1 MPDDLQTL
9 PLTPTTDT
17 PAPPRRRRRRF
28 TFGTS
33 ATNPDTHEPT
43 PRTPDEAA
51 GEILDL
57 IRSAQTERATWMEQR
72 IARYAKFRGWLEDK
86 DWPWADA
93 SNQHIPIMMA
103 NLLRV
108 EAGLFNAV
116 LGMRPIMQGKPMR
129 HEQKELAETIDS
141 LIDHQLFVDFP
152 GEQAIEQYISRFCQ
166 DGTVLAFTPYLRDT
180 TRVVDVKV
188 VPRDDIRPL
197 AQAMADYLPP
207 LMSGLTELEMVD
219 DEGYS
224 WRAEVPAARPEDPPT
239 TVTIEVYDRD
249 ERSWEVVLAWDA
261 VVFDGP
267 AMLPQALE
275 DVVVPMRC
283 ENSQPVTPQNPTGT
297 PWIAHLARVDLNT
310 IRRRI
315 EDGTYDY
322 LTMDDWDAI
331 AAEAQSRTH
340 PDTSTSDE
348 DGLKTQKDLKE
359 GREASWGPEH
369 DQITVVT
376 WYGGWDVNDDGLHE
390 EVILTVLQE
399 PTLLARARY
408 LTEQYPGQPLRR
420 PFAEARFIPV
430 PDQFYGIGLPE
441 LMEGMHDFLHVII
454 NQMIDNGTLTNLPF
468 GFYRASS
475 GMKAEPIQIPGPGE
489 LLPLDN
495 PAQDIAFP
503 TLPHADQTWGFNMV
517 GLGMQFLERL
527 TQIGAIQSGQV
538 PQGKASALRTVG
550 TTMAILQQGA
560 AMPEQILRRLF
571 FGLRQVWEQ
580 FHLLNTKWLPPG
592 KRFLI
597 TGKPL
602 TQPEAYGVIQDP
614 GTLAIPL
621 AFDFQATLL
630 NTNKGVVS
638 QALQGLGLALFN
650 PLALQFGTVGPEQF
664 YTWQRDLVQAAQLDP
679 ARYLIKPPTLPTG
692 DGPKLTAQEVMLYI
706 MERNQ
711 IPPVAPLEPPE
722 QHMEALMKIM
732 QSPEAA
738 LLNDAQQVLV
748 KEYLRALVAIIR
760 QQMQAQMLGQAAQ
773 EFGAMLGNEGQGQ
786 QAATGAVPEMQA
798 EAPSQA
804 EIAGAGTQGPPG
816 SAT

>member
-9 PLTPTTDT
+9 PLAPTDDA
-17 PAPPRRRRRRF
+17 PAPRRRRRRF

-33 ATNPDTHEPT
+33 AADPDTHESI

-72 IARYAKFRGWLEDK
+72 IARYAKFRGWLENK

-188 VPRDDIRPL
+188 VPRDDTRPL

-224 WRAEVPAARPEDPPT
+224 WRAEVPAQRPEDPPT
-239 TVTIEVYDRD
+239 EVTIEVYDRD
-249 ERSWEVVLAWDA
+249 ERSQEVVLAWDA

-275 DVVVPMRC
+275 DIVVPMRC
-283 ENSQPVTPQNPTGT
+283 ENSQPVTPQNPTGA

-322 LTMDDWDAI
+322 LTMENWDAI

-340 PDTSTSDE
+340 PDTSTSNE

-390 EVILTVLQE
+390 EVIFTVLQE
-399 PTLLARARY
+399 PQRLARARY

-475 GMKAEPIQIPGPGE
+475 GMKPEPIQIPGPGE

-786 QAATGAVPEMQA
+786 QAAMGAVPEMQA